1 MRTSMIIAALL
12 LGVAPALADD
22 TVYVHPR
29 IPGEEEK
36 KAALMRAYELNGN
49 SMSRYGSIDLSKPD
63 YTPGIDDSIWPT
75 VPVPS
80 GKDPN
85 VWPDLDTLLPKKRRR

>member
-22 TVYVHPR
+22 TVYVYPR

-36 KAALMRAYELNGN
+36 KAALMRAYELNGR
-49 SMSRYGSIDLSKPD
+49 SMNRYGSIDLSKQD
-63 YTPGIDDSIWPT
+63 YTPGLDDSIWPT
-75 VPVPS
+75 LPVPVVP
-80 GKDPN
+80 DP
-85 VWPDLDTLLPKKRRR
+85 PKKRKR